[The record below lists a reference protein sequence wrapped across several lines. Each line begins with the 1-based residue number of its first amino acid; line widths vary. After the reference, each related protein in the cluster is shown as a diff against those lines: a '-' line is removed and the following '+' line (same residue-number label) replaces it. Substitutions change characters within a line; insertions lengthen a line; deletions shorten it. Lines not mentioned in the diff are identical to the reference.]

1 VRARPTRRLATTAA
15 AALLAVTVPAAPVAG
30 AQPADADGQV
40 SGPAPPPLKDRSKP
54 GDDGQPDLAYTP
66 KQNASCVGGL
76 ELDRPAGTVPW
87 GQQVLRFDDLHKF
100 ATGAGQTVAVIDTG
114 VNEHAFLRG
123 RLTGGG
129 DYVRRGGNGL
139 EDCDGHG
146 TEVAGII
153 AAKPTD
159 DEIGFTGIAPAAK
172 ILSIRQSSD
181 YFEYQPR
188 NQNDRNAREKAG
200 SPITL
205 AKAIVRAADSGATV
219 INMSV
224 DTCRLAAEGLK
235 PEERLL
241 QRALRYAVE
250 DRDVV
255 VVASAGNT
263 PADGCDKQNNA
274 DPEHPTYIVSPPW
287 FSDHVISVAAV
298 QADGQVAPFSMHGPW
313 VSVAAPGT
321 DVISLDPGGG
331 ERLTTRSASVEGQ
344 QGPIQGTSFAAPY
357 VSGLAALIREHF
369 GKIGKPLS
377 AKDVMRRIKA
387 TAAHPAGEGGH
398 NSQVGYGMVNP
409 VGALT
414 TSVAG
419 EPGFAPDKKVAA
431 EFDLPPAHD
440 RDWTPE
446 RVAVIGA
453 AGGLGLL
460 MLTLFIVHTVRRQ
473 RRDRPGST

>member
-1 VRARPTRRLATTAA
+1 MPARLTLRLATTAA

-30 AQPADADGQV
+30 AQPTDQDGPV
-40 SGPAPPPLKDRSKP
+40 SGPTPPPLDDRSKP
-54 GDDGQPDLAYTP
+54 GDNGQPDLAYTP

-76 ELDRPAGTVPW
+76 ELDRSPGTVPW
-87 GQQVLRFDDLHKF
+87 GQQVLRFKDLHRF
-100 ATGAGQTVAVIDTG
+100 ATGLGETVAVIDTG
-114 VNEHAFLRG
+114 VNQHAYLRG

-129 DYVRRGGNGL
+129 DYVQRGGNGL
-139 EDCDGHG
+139 ADCDGHG

-153 AAKPTD
+153 AAKPTN
-159 DEIGFTGIAPAAK
+159 DEIGFKGIAYDAK
-172 ILSIRQSSD
+172 ILSIRQSSE
-181 YFEYQPR
+181 YFEYQPK
-188 NQNDRNAREKAG
+188 NQNDRNVSDNAG
-200 SPITL
+200 TPATL

-224 DTCRLAAEGLK
+224 DTCRPAAEGLK

-263 PADGCDKQNNA
+263 PSGKCGEQNNA
-274 DPEHPTYIVSPPW
+274 DPAHPNYIVSPPW
-287 FSDHVISVAAV
+287 FSDYVISVAAMRP
-298 QADGQVAPFSMHGPW
+298 DGTVAPFSMHGPW

-331 ERLTTRSASVEGQ
+331 ERLTTRSVSIQGQ

-369 GKIGKPLS
+369 RKIGKPLT
-377 AKDVMRRIKA
+377 AKQVMQRIKA
-387 TAAHPAGEGGH
+387 TASHPAGEGGH

-419 EPGFAPDKKVAA
+419 EEVPPDKKVSA
-431 EFDLPPAHD
+431 EFDLPPAQD
-440 RDWTPE
+440 RDWTPA

-453 AGGLGLL
+453 LGGLGLL
-460 MLTLFIVHTVRRQ
+460 LLTLFIVHTVRRQ
-473 RRDRPGST
+473 RRDRPGPT